1 MKHNR
6 FAATL
11 GAVALLLG
19 AAWSQGGAAVAVGF
33 TPPADNAAPRS
44 GTGGASRGGF
54 FVPPAENSSPQSS
67 TGGASRGGFFVPP
80 AENSSPQSSTGGAS
94 RGSFFAPPTDNSS
107 PQQGATGGASRTI
120 VTLTGDHGLDGNAV
134 HGNSYGATNSISAL
148 SHASMM
154 AVMPESFYGTTL
166 EARPTIL
173 VYVPA
178 SDANEAVFS
187 LKDEARELIY
197 QMTVAVPQNGGIV
210 AVELPEAAPELAV
223 NANYQWY
230 LAMMLD
236 GALSPASPFV
246 DGWVKRIEPTE
257 TLANSLSEGEGLSDV
272 AALGANG
279 VWYDTVA
286 QLAELQQVQSSDEIA
301 GHWYELLESVGLS
314 EVATAPLVL

>member
-19 AAWSQGGAAVAVGF
+19 VAWSQGGAAVAVGF

-44 GTGGASRGGF
+44 SSGGASRGGF
-54 FVPPAENSSPQSS
+54 FVPPAENSSPNSS

-80 AENSSPQSSTGGAS
+80 AENSSPNSSTGGAS
-94 RGSFFAPPTDNSS
+94 RGSFFAPPTDNSA

-120 VTLTGDHGLDGNAV
+120 VTLTDDHGIDGNAAQ
-134 HGNSYGATNSISAL
+134 GNSYGATNSISAL

-178 SDANEAVFS
+178 SNANEAVFS
-187 LKDEARELIY
+187 LKDETRELVH

-210 AVELPEAAPELAV
+210 AIELPEAAPELAV

-230 LAMMLD
+230 
-236 GALSPASPFV
+236 
-246 DGWVKRIEPTE
+246 
-257 TLANSLSEGEGLSDV
+257 
-272 AALGANG
+272 
-279 VWYDTVA
+279 
-286 QLAELQQVQSSDEIA
+286 Q
-301 GHWYELLESVGLS
+301 
-314 EVATAPLVL
+314 